1 MSNSYWN
8 YEDDENIICHYCGE
22 EYEPSYEDTYI
33 GGKPVDCYRRKENL
47 HL

>member
-33 GGKPVDCYRRKENL
+33 GGEPVDCYTE
-47 HL
+47 